1 MTAAD
6 KIVLWVMYRISSRK
20 ERRRHLKDF
29 TLQLAQQ
36 QALVEVMELKL
47 AAILSAPLSE
57 RSRQPD
63 YMQSNTTK
71 MRQVIKDLKQN
82 TSRLRERIEIIQ
94 PTFPKARVH
103 RSG

>member
-1 MTAAD
+1 MRTMD
-6 KIVLWVMYRISSRK
+6 KVLLWVFYRLSSRK
-20 ERRRHLKDF
+20 ERIRHRNDL
-29 TLQLAQQ
+29 TLQLKQQ
-36 QALVEVMELKL
+36 QQLTEVLELKL

-63 YMQSNTTK
+63 YIQSNTTQ
-71 MRQVIKDLKQN
+71 MRHLLKELKAN

-94 PTFPKARVH
+94 PTFPKAHIH